1 METKESIE
9 GIQPQHQPHPQSAPE
24 SPPGSQ
30 PLVRIRN
37 LQKTYWIGQEKIE
50 ALRGIDLDIPQGEFI
65 SIVGTS
71 GSGKSTLL
79 NIMSGLERPTK
90 GEILIAGNNLNKIPE
105 KRLSDFRRDH
115 IGFIFQSY
123 NLLVQLTA
131 LENTVMPLIFRGMS
145 KKERERQGREMLE
158 RVGLADRMLNR
169 PNQMSGG
176 QQQRVSIARALVNK
190 PKIIFADE
198 PTGNL
203 DSKTTE
209 EILDL
214 IQRSARE
221 NNSTLVMVTHDPNV
235 ARRADRSIHL
245 QDGQIIREERYQHE
259 KTY

>member
-1 METKESIE
+1 MLNS
-9 GIQPQHQPHPQSAPE
+9 SD
-24 SPPGSQ
+24 
-30 PLVRIRN
+30 PLVRIKELKKYYRV
-37 LQKTYWIGQEKIE
+37 GDERIE
-50 ALRGIDLDIPQGEFI
+50 ALRGIDLEIPQGEFI

-90 GEILIAGNNLNKIPE
+90 GEVVIAGARLQKVKE
-105 KRLSDFRRDH
+105 RRLSDFRREN

-131 LENTVMPLIFRGMS
+131 LENTVLPLIFRGVG
-145 KKERERQGREMLE
+145 KKDREKRGREILE
-158 RVGLADRMLNR
+158 IVGLSDRMYNK

-176 QQQRVSIARALVNK
+176 QQQRVSIARALINR

-209 EILDL
+209 EILELL
-214 IQRSARE
+214 ITTARAHH
-221 NNSTLVMVTHDPNV
+221 STLVMVTHDPAV
-235 ARRADRSIHL
+235 AKRADRSIHL
-245 QDGQIIREERYQHE
+245 QDGMIIREERYHHE
-259 KTY
+259 ENR

>member
-1 METKESIE
+1 MDSSES
-9 GIQPQHQPHPQSAPE
+9 
-24 SPPGSQ
+24 
-30 PLVRIRN
+30 LVVIRD
-37 LQKTYWIGQEKIE
+37 LKKYYRVGDERIE
-50 ALRGIDLDIPQGEFI
+50 ALRGITLDIPRGEFI

-90 GEILIAGNNLNKIPE
+90 GEIIIAGKSLNKIKE
-105 KRLSDFRRDH
+105 RRLSDFRRDH

-131 LENTVMPLIFRGMS
+131 LENTVLPLIFRGIG
-145 KKERERQGREMLE
+145 KKEREKKGREILE
-158 RVGLADRMLNR
+158 IVGLSDRMYNK

-176 QQQRVSIARALVNK
+176 QQQRVSIARALINR

-209 EILDL
+209 EILEL
-214 IQRSARE
+214 LTKTARE
-221 NNSTLVMVTHDPNV
+221 HNSTLVMVTHDPGV
-235 ARRADRSIHL
+235 AKRADRSIHL
-245 QDGQIIREERYQHE
+245 QDGMIIKEERYHHE
-259 KTY
+259 QLA